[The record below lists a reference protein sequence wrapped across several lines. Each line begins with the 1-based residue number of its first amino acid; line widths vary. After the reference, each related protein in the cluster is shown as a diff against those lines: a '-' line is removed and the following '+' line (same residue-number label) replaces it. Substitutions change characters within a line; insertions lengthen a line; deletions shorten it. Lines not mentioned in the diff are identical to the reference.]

1 MDAAMNMGMQS
12 AMMAAQNKPLAIP
25 QSTTDIAKADK
36 ASKAF
41 ESMFI
46 GQFLGSM
53 YQGISTDGITGGG
66 QGEQMFRSLLVE
78 QYAQS
83 IEKQGGF
90 GLAASVKAE
99 LLKHQQAQQ
108 AAPQTSAMTAQ

>member
-1 MDAAMNMGMQS
+1 MDANVQA
-12 AMMAAQNKPLAIP
+12 AMMLAQNKPLQAP
-25 QSTTDIAKADK
+25 YSGGAAKADK
-36 ASKAF
+36 ASKEF
-41 ESMFI
+41 ESVFI

-53 YQGISTDGITGGG
+53 YADIPTDGVMGGG
-66 QGEQMFRSLLVE
+66 QGEAMFRSLLID

-99 LLKHQQAQQ
+99 LLKHQQ
-108 AAPQTSAMTAQ
+108 TAQPAAAQ

>member
-1 MDAAMNMGMQS
+1 MDSNPAIAQTAMLAAQPAIRRPLPTADAA
-12 AMMAAQNKPLAIP
+12 A
-25 QSTTDIAKADK
+25 ADK
-36 ASKAF
+36 AAKQF

-53 YQGISTDGITGGG
+53 YENIPTDGLMGGG
-66 QGEQMFRSLLVE
+66 QGEAMFRSLLID

-99 LLKHQQAQQ
+99 LLRHQQ
-108 AAPQTSAMTAQ
+108 AAPQAGHAESEND

>member
-1 MDAAMNMGMQS
+1 MDANIQG
-12 AMMAAQNKPLAIP
+12 AMMLAQNKPLQPP
-25 QSTTDIAKADK
+25 QATADVARADK
-36 ASKAF
+36 ASKEF
-41 ESMFI
+41 EAMFI

-53 YQGISTDGITGGG
+53 YQGVPTDGLMGGG
-66 QGEQMFRSLLVE
+66 QGEAMFRSLLID

-99 LLKHQQAQQ
+99 LLKHQQVQPGATQ
-108 AAPQTSAMTAQ
+108 

>member
-1 MDAAMNMGMQS
+1 MDANIQS
-12 AMMAAQNKPLAIP
+12 AMMLAQNKPLLAP
-25 QSTTDIAKADK
+25 QATGNAARADK
-36 ASKAF
+36 ASKDF
-41 ESMFI
+41 ESVFI

-53 YQGISTDGITGGG
+53 YADIPTDGLMGGG
-66 QGEQMFRSLLVE
+66 QGEAMFRSLLID

-99 LLKHQQAQQ
+99 LLKHQQAVQPP
-108 AAPQTSAMTAQ
+108 AAQ

>member
-1 MDAAMNMGMQS
+1 MDPTSAIAQTAMLASQP
-12 AMMAAQNKPLAIP
+12 ATIQKPLPTA
-25 QSTTDIAKADK
+25 DEAKADK
-36 ASKAF
+36 ASKSF
-41 ESMFI
+41 EAMFI

-53 YQGISTDGITGGG
+53 FEGIPTDGVMGGG
-66 QGEQMFRSLLVE
+66 QGEAMFRSLLVD

-99 LLKHQQAQQ
+99 LLKHQQIASQ
-108 AAPQTSAMTAQ
+108 AKQ

>member
-1 MDAAMNMGMQS
+1 MDANIQA
-12 AMMAAQNKPLAIP
+12 AMMLAQNKPLATP
-25 QSTTDIAKADK
+25 QATMDTAKADK

-41 ESMFI
+41 EAMFI

-53 YQGISTDGITGGG
+53 YDGIPTDGIMGGG
-66 QGEQMFRSLLVE
+66 QGEQMFRSLLVD

-99 LLKHQQAQQ
+99 LLKHQQA
-108 AAPQTSAMTAQ
+108 APQVAQ

>member
-1 MDAAMNMGMQS
+1 MDANMDMGIGG
-12 AMMAAQNKPLAIP
+12 AMMLAQNKPLATP
-25 QSTTDIAKADK
+25 QATMDTTKAEK
-36 ASKAF
+36 ASKQF
-41 ESMFI
+41 EAMFI

-53 YQGISTDGITGGG
+53 YDGIPTDGLMGGG
-66 QGEQMFRSLLVE
+66 QGEQMFRSLLVD

-99 LLKHQQAQQ
+99 LLKHQQIGQQ
-108 AAPQTSAMTAQ
+108 ASPAATQ